1 MDQTKKVEGLTIYL
15 KILLL
20 DDLIIT
26 SWINKFVKK
35 TYFFFF
41 ILVMQIVQINKIFQA
56 MELIINK

>member
-41 ILVMQIVQINKIFQA
+41 ILVM
-56 MELIINK
+56 